1 MECMTDSTIPDKS
14 SDFSLQHSQTNC
26 EVCPASYSTDAR
38 ALFYMGEA
46 VKAKC

>member
-1 MECMTDSTIPDKS
+1 MDCMADSTIPDKS
-14 SDFSLQHSQTNC
+14 SDFSLQHSPTNC
-26 EVCPASYSTDAR
+26 EACPVSYSTDTR